1 MTIVCDLIIRR
12 KPKIFTIYK
21 EYIFSLRKGEK
32 LILSFFLFLRVV
44 VKVEYL
50 CVLISKSDFELDG
63 IWMMR
68 YELSQKC

>member
-21 EYIFSLRKGEK
+21 EYIFSLPKEGRKAHSK
-32 LILSFFLFLRVV
+32 LFLFLRVV

-68 YELSQKC
+68 YELS